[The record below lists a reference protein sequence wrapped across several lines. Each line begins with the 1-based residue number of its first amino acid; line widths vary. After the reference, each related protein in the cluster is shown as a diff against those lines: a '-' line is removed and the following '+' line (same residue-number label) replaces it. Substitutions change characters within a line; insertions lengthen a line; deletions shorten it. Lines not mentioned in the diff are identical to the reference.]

1 MGYKTILFEK
11 QGAIGKLTLNRP
23 ERLNAMSPELVEE
36 LLNFFTKLSN
46 DFQTRVLIIRGA
58 GRAFCAGLDLKEMK
72 ETIRAPGEGELGEVQ
87 YRYHKVQQAFADIT
101 IRMRR
106 APQPLIA
113 AVRGPAVGGGFSL
126 ALACD
131 IRIAGES
138 ARFNA
143 AFIRI
148 GLSGGDMGSSYFLP
162 RLIGLSRAAEYLFT
176 GRFIDAATAERIG
189 LVSRVV
195 HDDQVDEAA
204 LELAK
209 EMLQN
214 SPFGLRM
221 TKEVLNLN
229 IDAPSLE
236 SAIHLENRT
245 QTICSFTEDAMEGP
259 LAFLEK
265 RAPTYR
271 DR

>member
-11 QGAIGKLTLNRP
+11 QGAVGKLTLNRP

-36 LLNFFTKLSN
+36 LLDFFAKLSS
-46 DFQTRVLIIRGA
+46 DFQTRVVIIRGA
-58 GRAFCAGLDLKEMK
+58 GRAFCAGLDLKAAK
-72 ETIRAPGEGELGEVQ
+72 DFISPPDELGEIQ
-87 YRYHKVQQAFADIT
+87 YRYHKVQQAFADII

-176 GRFIDAATAERIG
+176 GRFIDATTAERIG

-195 HDDQVDEAA
+195 PDDQVDEAA
-204 LELAK
+204 SGLAK

-265 RAPTYR
+265 RVPMYH

>member
-36 LLNFFTKLSN
+36 LLDFFAKLSS
-46 DFQTRVLIIRGA
+46 DLRTRVVIIRGA
-58 GRAFCAGLDLKEMK
+58 GRAFCAGLDLKE
-72 ETIRAPGEGELGEVQ
+72 TSRTPGGGELGEVQ
-87 YRYHKVQQAFADIT
+87 YHYHKVQQAFADII
-101 IRMRR
+101 IRMRHV
-106 APQPLIA
+106 PQPLIA
-113 AVRGPAVGGGFSL
+113 AVRGPAAGGGFGL

-143 AFIRI
+143 AFVRI
-148 GLSGGDMGSSYFLP
+148 GLSGCDMGTSYFLP
-162 RLIGLSRAAEYLFT
+162 RVIGLSRAAEYLFT

-195 HDDQVDEAA
+195 PDGQVDEAA

-229 IDAPSLE
+229 INAPSLE

-245 QTICSFTEDAMEGP
+245 QVICSFTEDAREGP
-259 LAFLEK
+259 RAFLEK
-265 RAPTYR
+265 RVPVYR